1 MPAGILTELYCSHV
15 VLILIV
21 AYAFKVQ
28 STLYFCSF
36 VILFLLVVVDI
47 SPVNSFERI
56 CAGIYCVRNK
66 YLI

>member
-1 MPAGILTELYCSHV
+1 MPAGILSGLYCSHV

-36 VILFLLVVVDI
+36 VILFLLVVVN
-47 SPVNSFERI
+47 NSRERI
-56 CAGIYCVRNK
+56 VLEICTCAEIHFGVNI
-66 YLI
+66 